1 MKKLFLLL
9 ATAAATTG
17 MLQAQNPVI
26 RNQFSADP
34 TARVFNGK
42 VYIYPSH
49 DIPSPVKHLKEWFC
63 MADYHVF
70 TSTNLTHWT
79 DLGVILSQNEIPWVQ
94 PDSYSMWAPECVYKN
109 EKYYFYFPST
119 PKGEG
124 RRGFNIGVATA
135 DNPEGPFTPEA
146 EPIKGISGIDPCVL
160 VDTDGEAYIYW
171 SGRGMS
177 VARLKP
183 NMKELASEPI
193 QVQGLPEG
201 FKEGP
206 YVFKRNGKYYF
217 TFPWVQ
223 DKTENL
229 AYAMGDSPMGPFTFK
244 GIIMDESPVGCWT
257 NHHSITEYNGQW
269 YLFYHHNDYSPN
281 FDKNRSVRIDS
292 LFFNTDGT
300 IKKVK
305 PTLRGVGMTDAHS
318 KIQLDR
324 YSAISPYGVSI
335 DYLDP
340 TDTFQGWQILFHRT
354 DTWAVYNNVDFGT
367 APVKQL
373 KARVR
378 SEKGGTITL
387 QTIGDKGVTIAVL
400 SVKPTGQWAEIS
412 TSVRNAPK
420 GVQSLKAIL
429 TGEHPVAVDW
439 ISFE

>member
-1 MKKLFLLL
+1 
-9 ATAAATTG
+9 
-17 MLQAQNPVI
+17 
-26 RNQFSADP
+26 
-34 TARVFNGK
+34 
-42 VYIYPSH
+42 
-49 DIPSPVKHLKEWFC
+49 
-63 MADYHVF
+63 
-70 TSTNLTHWT
+70 
-79 DLGVILSQNEIPWVQ
+79 
-94 PDSYSMWAPECVYKN
+94 
-109 EKYYFYFPST
+109 
-119 PKGEG
+119 
-124 RRGFNIGVATA
+124 
-135 DNPEGPFTPEA
+135 
-146 EPIKGISGIDPCVL
+146 
-160 VDTDGEAYIYW
+160 
-171 SGRGMS
+171 
-177 VARLKP
+177 
-183 NMKELASEPI
+183 MKELASEPI

>member
-160 VDTDGEAYIYW
+160 VD
-171 SGRGMS
+171 
-177 VARLKP
+177 L
-183 NMKELASEPI
+183 
-193 QVQGLPEG
+193 
-201 FKEGP
+201 
-206 YVFKRNGKYYF
+206 
-217 TFPWVQ
+217 
-223 DKTENL
+223 
-229 AYAMGDSPMGPFTFK
+229 
-244 GIIMDESPVGCWT
+244 
-257 NHHSITEYNGQW
+257 
-269 YLFYHHNDYSPN
+269 
-281 FDKNRSVRIDS
+281 S
-292 LFFNTDGT
+292 L
-300 IKKVK
+300 I
-305 PTLRGVGMTDAHS
+305 H
-318 KIQLDR
+318 I
-324 YSAISPYGVSI
+324 
-335 DYLDP
+335 
-340 TDTFQGWQILFHRT
+340 
-354 DTWAVYNNVDFGT
+354 
-367 APVKQL
+367 
-373 KARVR
+373 
-378 SEKGGTITL
+378 
-387 QTIGDKGVTIAVL
+387 
-400 SVKPTGQWAEIS
+400 
-412 TSVRNAPK
+412 
-420 GVQSLKAIL
+420 
-429 TGEHPVAVDW
+429 
-439 ISFE
+439 